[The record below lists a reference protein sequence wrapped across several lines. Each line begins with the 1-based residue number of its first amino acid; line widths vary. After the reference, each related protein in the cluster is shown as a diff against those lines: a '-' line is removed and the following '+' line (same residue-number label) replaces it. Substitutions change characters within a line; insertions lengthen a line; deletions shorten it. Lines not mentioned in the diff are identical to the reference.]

1 MGISIFINVIQG
13 LVIIILIFIIA
24 FLLRNKR
31 REKII
36 NYNQRMIDREKFSK
50 ELNKDK
56 EFYNAEIKNAKTIRD
71 FARIHNNIMFN
82 DNADRD

>member
-24 FLLRNKR
+24 FLLRN
-31 REKII
+31 KII